1 MPEAHRQHAT
11 WTPERLLEWA
21 GRVGSETHDYVLHI
35 LNSRPH
41 PEQSYR
47 FCLGLLNLHKKYSK
61 ARLNAACARAL
72 KTQVWRLAGIKS
84 MLEKGLDKQPLL
96 ETKPDL
102 LSTLEHENVRGNKY
116 YH

>member
-1 MPEAHRQHAT
+1 MHPRKRTYGYSTRNEHMPEAHRQHAT

-21 GRVGSETHDYVLHI
+21 GHIGSETHSYVLHI

-61 ARLNAACARAL
+61 ARLNEPPR
-72 KTQVWRLAGIKS
+72 VSWRVFYL
-84 MLEKGLDKQPLL
+84 
-96 ETKPDL
+96 
-102 LSTLEHENVRGNKY
+102 
-116 YH
+116 

>member
-1 MPEAHRQHAT
+1 GELVRLFNQGQEVAVHPRKRTYGYSTRNEHMPEAHRQHAT

-21 GRVGSETHDYVLHI
+21 GHIGSETHSYVLHI

-72 KTQVWRLAGIKS
+72 
-84 MLEKGLDKQPLL
+84 
-96 ETKPDL
+96 ET
-102 LSTLEHENVRGNKY
+102 
-116 YH
+116 